1 MKNINITN
9 GECLNE
15 YLKNKY
21 DGVFIP
27 FNEAMIQGDLVFP
40 VLDDDFINYRS
51 SVHNVSKEVYVEK
64 LNDFLQIKNYV
75 NEINE
80 IVLWFG
86 KDAFCIINLIVVLV
100 YLEQINYGG
109 NIYVNL
115 VDDYSFNILESNI
128 KIECSF
134 KELYLNLVNRTFI
147 DTNINF
153 INEGVK
159 DYLYITSEDNFVLD
173 YIKENINKLDTK
185 ELVLNILNDTYKYGL
200 SDVFIL
206 SLIKTESIKKDN

>member
-1 MKNINITN
+1 MTI
-9 GECLNE
+9 
-15 YLKNKY
+15 
-21 DGVFIP
+21 
-27 FNEAMIQGDLVFP
+27 
-40 VLDDDFINYRS
+40 
-51 SVHNVSKEVYVEK
+51 
-64 LNDFLQIKNYV
+64 
-75 NEINE
+75 
-80 IVLWFG
+80 
-86 KDAFCIINLIVVLV
+86 AFCIINLIVVLV
-100 YLEQINYGG
+100 YLEQINYSG

-134 KELYLNLVNRTFI
+134 KELYLNLVNRTYI
-147 DTNINF
+147 DTNMNF

-185 ELVLNILNDTYKYGL
+185 ELFLNILNDTYKYGL

-206 SLIKTESIKKDN
+206 SLIKMEIIKKTIKS